1 MKRMWLV
8 LLIFVAAA
16 SLVACGGGGEEASE
30 PEPFAITIT
39 GDDAFVYDPNEF
51 SVATGTEVNLTFKN
65 IGGLD
70 HNWMLVT
77 ENTDVLTVTETDAFA
92 GINAG
97 MLTGGTEKVF
107 TFTAPAPGTY
117 KYVCTVAG
125 HAAGGMVGTLTVTE

>member
-1 MKRMWLV
+1 MKRVLFV
-8 LLIFVAAA
+8 LLLLIAAA
-16 SLVACGGGGEEASE
+16 LLAACGGEKASG

-39 GDDAFVYDPNEF
+39 GDDAFVYDPASFAVE
-51 SVATGTEVNLTFKN
+51 TGAEVSLTFKN

-70 HNWMLVT
+70 HNWIIVT
-77 ENTDVLTVTETDAFA
+77 EDTDVLTVSDASAYA

-97 MLTGGTEKVF
+97 LLTGGSEKTF
-107 TFTAPAPGTY
+107 TFIAPEPGTY

>member
-1 MKRMWLV
+1 MKRMLFV
-8 LLIFVAAA
+8 LLIFIAAA
-16 SLVACGGGGEEASE
+16 SLVACGGSEETSE

-39 GDDAFVYDPNEF
+39 GDDAFVYNPKDF
-51 SVATGTEVNLTFKN
+51 SVATGAQVDLTFQN

-77 ENTDVLTVTETDAFA
+77 EDTDVLTVTEANAYA

-97 MLTGGTEKVF
+97 MLTGGSEKTF

>member
-1 MKRMWLV
+1 MKRVLFV
-8 LLIFVAAA
+8 LLLIIAAA
-16 SLVACGGGGEEASE
+16 LLAACGGEEASG

-39 GDDAFVYDPNEF
+39 GDDAFVYDPASF
-51 SVATGTEVNLTFKN
+51 SVETGAEVNLTFKN

-70 HNWMLVT
+70 HNWIVVT
-77 ENTDVLTVTETDAFA
+77 ADTDVLTVTDASAYA

-97 MLTGGTEKVF
+97 MTTGGSEKTF
-107 TFTAPAPGTY
+107 TFTAPEPGTY

>member
-1 MKRMWLV
+1 MKRLLFV
-8 LLIFVAAA
+8 LLIFSAAA
-16 SLVACGGGGEEASE
+16 TLVACGNGEEASE

-39 GDDAFVYDPNEF
+39 GDDAFVYDPNQF
-51 SVATGTEVNLTFKN
+51 SVATGAEVELTFQN

-77 ENTDVLTVTETDAFA
+77 EDTDVLTVTETDAYA

-97 MLTGGTEKVF
+97 MLTGGSEKVF
-107 TFTAPAPGTY
+107 TFTAPAAGTY

>member
-1 MKRMWLV
+1 MKRLLFV
-8 LLIFVAAA
+8 LLLLVAAA
-16 SLVACGGGGEEASE
+16 LLAACGGEEASG

-39 GDDAFVYDPNEF
+39 GDDAFVYDPASF
-51 SVATGTEVNLTFKN
+51 SVETGAEVNLTFKN

-70 HNWMLVT
+70 HNWIVVT
-77 ENTDVLTVTETDAFA
+77 EDTDVLTVTDASAYA

-97 MLTGGTEKVF
+97 MTTGGSEKTF
-107 TFTAPAPGTY
+107 TFTAPEPGTY

>member
-1 MKRMWLV
+1 MKRLLFV
-8 LLIFVAAA
+8 LLIFSAAA
-16 SLVACGGGGEEASE
+16 TLVACGSGEEASE

-39 GDDAFVYDPNEF
+39 GDDAFVYDPNQF
-51 SVATGTEVNLTFKN
+51 SVATGTEVELTFQN

-77 ENTDVLTVTETDAFA
+77 EDTDVLTVTETDAYA

-125 HAAGGMVGTLTVTE
+125 HAAGGMVGTLTITE

>member
-1 MKRMWLV
+1 MKRVLFV
-8 LLIFVAAA
+8 LLLIIAAA
-16 SLVACGGGGEEASE
+16 FLVACGGEEASG

-39 GDDAFVYDPNEF
+39 GDDAFVYDPASF
-51 SVATGTEVNLTFKN
+51 SVETGAEVTLTYKN

-70 HNWMLVT
+70 HNWILVT
-77 ENTDVLTVTETDAFA
+77 EDTDVLTVTDASAYA

-97 MLTGGTEKVF
+97 MTTGGSEKTF
-107 TFTAPAPGTY
+107 TFTAPEPGTY

>member
-1 MKRMWLV
+1 MKRLLFV
-8 LLIFVAAA
+8 LLLIIAAA
-16 SLVACGGGGEEASE
+16 LLAACGGEEASE

-39 GDDAFVYDPNEF
+39 GDDAFIYDPASF
-51 SVATGTEVNLTFKN
+51 SVETGAEVSLTFKN

-70 HNWMLVT
+70 HNWIVVT
-77 ENTDVLTVTETDAFA
+77 EDTDVLTVTDASAYA

-97 MLTGGTEKVF
+97 MTTGGSEKTF
-107 TFTAPAPGTY
+107 TFTAPEPGTY

>member
-1 MKRMWLV
+1 MKRLLFV
-8 LLIFVAAA
+8 LLLIIAAA
-16 SLVACGGGGEEASE
+16 LLAACGGEETSE

-39 GDDAFVYDPNEF
+39 GDDAFIYDPASF
-51 SVATGTEVNLTFKN
+51 SVETGAEVSLTFKN

-70 HNWMLVT
+70 HNWIVVT
-77 ENTDVLTVTETDAFA
+77 EDTDVLTVTDASAYA

-97 MLTGGTEKVF
+97 MTTGGSEKTF
-107 TFTAPAPGTY
+107 TFTAPEPGTY

>member
-1 MKRMWLV
+1 MKRVLFV
-8 LLIFVAAA
+8 LLLIIAAA
-16 SLVACGGGGEEASE
+16 LLAACGGEEASG

-39 GDDAFVYDPNEF
+39 GDDAFVYNPASF
-51 SVATGTEVNLTFKN
+51 SVETGAEVSLTFKN

-70 HNWMLVT
+70 HNWIVVT
-77 ENTDVLTVTETDAFA
+77 EDTDVLTVTDASAYA

-97 MLTGGTEKVF
+97 MTTGGSEKTF
-107 TFTAPAPGTY
+107 TFTAPEPGTY